1 MSLLQFLNNG
11 YFAGKVGIGTNSPS
25 SQLAVA
31 STGANPYSATLDS
44 TSNMKGIRNVVTSNT
59 DDMVG
64 IYFATG
70 TTTTGTHWSG
80 ITGSR
85 TDNATDWGTQLNFYT
100 HDNSVA
106 GLNLATQKM
115 VIKGDGNVGIGT
127 TSPGV
132 KLTVVTPNVVNTA
145 VNVLKLGDD
154 TNGLVFKSYFDAT
167 GIAWRLNKGLA
178 GINMVT
184 LSQGGNVGIGTTSP
198 SEKLD
203 VRDGTIT
210 SRDSGNVNYAEL
222 DRFAGLTLKGNGA
235 GAKYI
240 STPNTDD
247 LGFKTNNA
255 EKMRITSSGN
265 VGIGTTSPGF
275 KLDVNS
281 SSFVGARIES
291 TSSGYAPASILLE
304 SGHADSR
311 GQGIYQYNSV
321 SKNSWFSGVPYST
334 TSDDWVIAHKLETT
348 AFNSDVAQM
357 SNALFCVNDNGNV
370 GIGTTTPK
378 AKLDINGHFCVDSKS
393 HTVTNAFTTC
403 LTINLSSHTGCHVI
417 ITAFGDWPNHSSAAY
432 RGEFFVQNGADG
444 YKEPGIILRQDDNSN
459 DTSDQII
466 CQIVDPTSTANP
478 KDFQIQI
485 RHTDPTSPVNWTA
498 QLTYTVQGKFNSIT

>member
-154 TNGLVFKSYFDAT
+154 TNGLVFKSYFDAS

-198 SEKLD
+198 GVKLSL
-203 VRDGTIT
+203 RRESNGNIFSINRPASNT
-210 SRDSGNVNYAEL
+210 SALYAGVSGNDTSFYSN
-222 DRFAGLTLKGNGA
+222 NGVY
-235 GAKYI
+235 K
-240 STPNTDD
+240 
-247 LGFKTNNA
+247 LGINNPVGTGGEIPFITMSPTNRYTTFTA
-255 EKMRITSSGN
+255 GN
-265 VGIGTTSPGF
+265 VGIGTTGPSE
-275 KLDVNS
+275 KLEVAGNIKIQAALLSNQENTDVDTGTETVANVAIATYTAAFFD
-281 SSFVGARIES
+281 FVVKKTTNVRSGTVYACHDGTNVEFTETS
-291 TSSGYAPASILLE
+291 TNDLGDTSDVTLSVDISGGNMRLL
-304 SGHADSR
+304 AT
-311 GQGIYQYNSV
+311 V
-321 SKNSWFSGVPYST
+321 
-334 TSDDWVIAHKLETT
+334 TSDDWSV
-348 AFNSDVAQM
+348 
-357 SNALFCVNDNGNV
+357 
-370 GIGTTTPK
+370 
-378 AKLDINGHFCVDSKS
+378 KS
-393 HTVTNAFTTC
+393 
-403 LTINLSSHTGCHVI
+403 L
-417 ITAFGDWPNHSSAAY
+417 
-432 RGEFFVQNGADG
+432 
-444 YKEPGIILRQDDNSN
+444 
-459 DTSDQII
+459 
-466 CQIVDPTSTANP
+466 
-478 KDFQIQI
+478 I
-485 RHTDPTSPVNWTA
+485 RA
-498 QLTYTVQGKFNSIT
+498 I